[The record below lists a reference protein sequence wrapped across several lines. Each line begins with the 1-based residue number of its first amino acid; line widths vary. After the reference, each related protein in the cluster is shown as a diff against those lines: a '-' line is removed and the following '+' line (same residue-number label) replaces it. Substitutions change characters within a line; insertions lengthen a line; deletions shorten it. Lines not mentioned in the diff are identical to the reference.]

1 MRKNILFAALMLAT
15 VAFAADP
22 ILPAWQIMDNP
33 CKGTDADGNP
43 YYFPQTQGGAAIY
56 GDYNNDGAMD
66 MFFCSGNALYLYTND
81 GTGKYDVTEPD
92 FCEKLFGCAAVWMDY
107 NNDGNLDLIITGSLD
122 ETSTGAS
129 AYVIQNSGAPDYT
142 LEEDMENF
150 LEGCWPE
157 DKENTLLTIA
167 QLDFDHDGWMDIVLN
182 GQASG
187 DWEEGYDGGRMV
199 ALYRNN
205 KGIFELAHG
214 HDTFHQMNG
223 SSVWAGDANN
233 DGYMDLLI
241 SGYYDNVFPENPED
255 KRGGSISE
263 MYINNQKGGFT
274 LTPVTGLIGH
284 QQGVTAFIDF
294 NNDGNQ
300 DIFEAGRDVNTG
312 WTPYANVLL
321 GKGDGTFE
329 MVEMN
334 YLTGGAAAAFTF
346 GDLNNDGNVDIA
358 YNGWPTQAVAYGNG
372 DGTFEEV
379 IMQDDAVLDLA
390 RARGGYLNFVDFN
403 GDNTLDFYNYG
414 YRDGGDGNVMFSSW
428 PNYQLLNKGAE
439 GMAANA
445 APSAPKNLKMEK
457 TAKGYKLTWDAAED
471 DHTAA
476 AAMRYNVF
484 ITDGTNTGMIAL
496 ADKNTGKLRVA
507 GGTLPTLVT
516 GTSYEFVV
524 EEGDYG
530 FGVQAIDQSNVPS
543 AFARV
548 GRTPL
553 SNVKATKTAVKKMV
567 KGMLQIERNNKVY
580 NALGAEL

>member
-15 VAFAADP
+15 VAFAAEP
-22 ILPAWQIMDNP
+22 ILPAWQLIDNP
-33 CKGTDADGNP
+33 CNGTDSEGNP
-43 YYFPQTQGGAAIY
+43 ITFAQTQGGAAIY

-66 MFFCSGNALYLYTND
+66 MFFCTGNALFLYTND
-81 GTGKYDVTEPD
+81 GTGKYNVTEPD

-122 ETSTGAS
+122 ESSTGAA
-129 AYVIQNSGAPDYT
+129 AYVIKNSGAPDYT
-142 LEEDMENF
+142 FEEDMENY

-157 DKENTLLTIA
+157 NKENTLLTIA
-167 QLDFDHDGWMDIVLN
+167 QLDFDHDGWMDILVN

-233 DGYMDLLI
+233 DGYMDILI
-241 SGYYDNVFPENPED
+241 SGYYDNALGEGV
-255 KRGGSISE
+255 GGSISE
-263 MYINNQKGGFT
+263 MYINDKKGGFT
-274 LTPVTGLIGH
+274 LTAVPALVGH

-300 DIFEAGRDVNTG
+300 DIFEGGRDVNNG
-312 WTPYANVLL
+312 WAAYANVLL

-329 MVEMN
+329 MVEVTN
-334 YLTGGAAAAFTF
+334 LAGGAAAAFAF

-372 DGTFEEV
+372 DGTFTEV
-379 IMQDDAVLDLA
+379 VMSDDPVLDLA
-390 RARGGYLNFVDFN
+390 RARGGYLNFVDFD

-414 YRDGGDGNVMFSSW
+414 YRDGGDGNILFSSW
-428 PNYQLLNKGAE
+428 PNYQVLNKGAE
-439 GMAANA
+439 GMAANE
-445 APSAPKNLKMEK
+445 APSTPKNVKVEK
-457 TAKGYKLTWDAAED
+457 TANGYKLTWEAATD
-471 DHTAA
+471 DHTVA
-476 AAMRYNVF
+476 AAMRYNVYVS
-484 ITDGTNTGMIAL
+484 DGKTTGMIAL
-496 ADKNTGKLRVA
+496 ADKATGKLRVA

-524 EEGDYG
+524 PEGDYT
-530 FGVQAIDQSNVPS
+530 FAVQAIDQSNVPS
-543 AFARV
+543 AFAVAGGTDLRS
-548 GRTPL
+548 T
-553 SNVKATKTAVKKMV
+553 KAQKAAVKKME
-567 KGMLQIERNNKVY
+567 KGMLQIERNDKVY